1 MEGTETIGSTT
12 TGPATFAE
20 AFAADASSA
29 SSPVSESAAAPS
41 GADTTALPAD
51 QTTDGV
57 TPAQGEPPKERW
69 ADILENARTKAREE
83 ERAQYA
89 QVEWAKSV
97 SQQEFQQIAD
107 MARKAS
113 TEPIAYLQDFIKE
126 LQTHPTYGPQLKSLA
141 AKALSQRTA
150 PQGPDLT
157 PLQVQ
162 MEDGRTV
169 PLYSADQIA
178 ALKSQWLAEAE
189 QKFQPYTKTLEDLQA
204 ERVHAQKAQEQ
215 ERFVSTTYA
224 DLVTW
229 PGMDDQANRKAVAEE
244 LARNVK
250 TDDPRDISLALNAA
264 YRKVVLPKLASKSE
278 SSVLENLQRKAAAAT
293 SINPGSAASTSPRP
307 VKSFSDLPPE
317 AWR

>member
-1 MEGTETIGSTT
+1 MEGTDTIGSTT

-29 SSPVSESAAAPS
+29 SPPVEAPATATPSADATVPPVAES
-41 GADTTALPAD
+41 
-51 QTTDGV
+51 TDGV

-97 SQQEFQQIAD
+97 SPQEFQQIAD

-141 AKALSQRTA
+141 AKALSQRQ

-204 ERVHAQKAQEQ
+204 ERANAQKAQEQ

-264 YRKVVLPKLASKSE
+264 YRKVVLPTLASKSE